1 MKSLHSHTLFRKFVA
16 MSDTIT
22 HLRQNLT
29 RMSFKLM
36 LCGFLPLVAASACT
50 ERGDITFEQESK
62 FSAIGITIFTSGAN
76 LAPDGYIVM
85 VDEARSEEIEINAS
99 LVIGALLVNR
109 YDIRLNDVAANCSVG
124 VNPLIVTIVADVT
137 IDGAFLVTCT

>member
-1 MKSLHSHTLFRKFVA
+1 

-50 ERGDITFEQESK
+50 ERGDITFEQESN
-62 FSAIGITIFTSGAN
+62 FGAIEITVFTTGAN
-76 LAPDGYIVM
+76 RDPDGYIVM
-85 VDEARSEEIEINAS
+85 VDEARSEEIAINGS

-137 IDGAFLVTCT
+137 IDGAFLVTCP

>member
-1 MKSLHSHTLFRKFVA
+1 

-50 ERGDITFEQESK
+50 ERGDITFEQESN
-62 FSAIGITIFTSGAN
+62 FGAIGITIFTSGAN
-76 LAPDGYIVM
+76 LDPDGYIVM
-85 VDEARSEEIEINAS
+85 VDKARSEEIEINAS

>member
-1 MKSLHSHTLFRKFVA
+1 MF
-16 MSDTIT
+16 DTIT

-50 ERGDITFEQESK
+50 ERGDITFSNEST
-62 FSAIGITIFTSGAN
+62 FGAIEITVFTSGAN
-76 LAPDGYIVM
+76 LDPDGYIVM
-85 VDEARSEEIEINAS
+85 VDEARSEEIAINGS

-137 IDGAFLVTCT
+137 IDGAFLVTCTT

>member
-16 MSDTIT
+16 MFDTIT

-50 ERGDITFEQESK
+50 ERGDITFSNEST
-62 FSAIGITIFTSGAN
+62 FGAIEITVYTSGAN
-76 LAPDGYIVM
+76 LDPDGYIVM
-85 VDEARSEEIEINAS
+85 VDEARSEEIAINGS

>member
-1 MKSLHSHTLFRKFVA
+1 MF
-16 MSDTIT
+16 DTIT

-50 ERGDITFEQESK
+50 ERGDITFSNEST
-62 FSAIGITIFTSGAN
+62 FGAIEITVFTTGAN
-76 LAPDGYIVM
+76 RDPDGYIVM
-85 VDEARSEEIEINAS
+85 VDEARSEEIAINGS

-109 YDIRLNDVAANCSVG
+109 YDIRLNDVAINCSVG

-137 IDGAFLVTCT
+137 IDGAFLVNCT

>member
-1 MKSLHSHTLFRKFVA
+1 MF
-16 MSDTIT
+16 DTIT

-50 ERGDITFEQESK
+50 ERGDITFSNEST
-62 FSAIGITIFTSGAN
+62 FGAIEITVFTTGAN
-76 LAPDGYIVM
+76 PDPDGYIVM
-85 VDEARSEEIEINAS
+85 VDEARSEEIAINGS

-109 YDIRLNDVAANCSVG
+109 YDIRLNDVAINCSVG

-137 IDGAFLVTCT
+137 IDGAFLVACP

>member
-1 MKSLHSHTLFRKFVA
+1 MF
-16 MSDTIT
+16 DTIT

-50 ERGDITFEQESK
+50 ERGDITFSNEST
-62 FSAIGITIFTSGAN
+62 FGAIEITVFTSGAN
-76 LAPDGYIVM
+76 RDPDGYIVM
-85 VDEARSEEIEINAS
+85 VDEARSEEIAINGS

-109 YDIRLNDVAANCSVG
+109 YDIRLNDVAINCSVG

-137 IDGAFLVTCT
+137 IDGAFLVNCT

>member
-1 MKSLHSHTLFRKFVA
+1 MF
-16 MSDTIT
+16 DTIT

-50 ERGDITFEQESK
+50 ERGDITFSNEST
-62 FSAIGITIFTSGAN
+62 FGAIEITVYTSGAN
-76 LAPDGYIVM
+76 LDPDGYIVM
-85 VDEARSEEIEINAS
+85 VDEARSEEIAINGS

>member
-1 MKSLHSHTLFRKFVA
+1 MF
-16 MSDTIT
+16 DTIT

-50 ERGDITFEQESK
+50 ERGDITFSNEST
-62 FSAIGITIFTSGAN
+62 FGAIEITVFTSGAN
-76 LAPDGYIVM
+76 PDPDGYIVM
-85 VDEARSEEIEINAS
+85 VDEARSEEIAINGS

-109 YDIRLNDVAANCSVG
+109 YDIRLNDVAINCSVG

-137 IDGAFLVTCT
+137 IDGAFLVACP

>member
-1 MKSLHSHTLFRKFVA
+1 MF
-16 MSDTIT
+16 DTIT

-50 ERGDITFEQESK
+50 ERGDITFSNEST
-62 FSAIGITIFTSGAN
+62 FGAIEITVFTTGAN
-76 LAPDGYIVM
+76 PDPDGYIVM
-85 VDEARSEEIEINAS
+85 VDEARSEEIAINGS

-109 YDIRLNDVAANCSVG
+109 YDIRLNDVAINCSVG

-137 IDGAFLVTCT
+137 IDGAFLVNCT

>member
-1 MKSLHSHTLFRKFVA
+1 MF
-16 MSDTIT
+16 DTIT

-50 ERGDITFEQESK
+50 ERGDITFEQESN
-62 FSAIGITIFTSGAN
+62 FGAIEITVFTTGAN
-76 LAPDGYIVM
+76 RDPDGYIVM
-85 VDEARSEEIEINAS
+85 VDEARSEEIAINGS

-109 YDIRLNDVAANCSVG
+109 YDIRLNDVAENCSVG

-137 IDGAFLVTCT
+137 IDGAFLVACP

>member
-1 MKSLHSHTLFRKFVA
+1 MF
-16 MSDTIT
+16 DIIT
-22 HLRQNLT
+22 HLRQNLP

-50 ERGDITFEQESK
+50 ERGDITVGNGSNFG
-62 FSAIGITIFTSGAN
+62 AIEITVFTSGAN
-76 LAPDGYIVM
+76 LDPDGYIVM
-85 VDEARSEEIEINAS
+85 VDEATSEEIEINAV
-99 LVIGALLVNR
+99 LVIGALLVGR

-137 IDGAFLVTCT
+137 IDGFFLVTCT

>member
-1 MKSLHSHTLFRKFVA
+1 

-50 ERGDITFEQESK
+50 ERGDITFGGSS
-62 FSAIGITIFTSGAN
+62 FGAIEITVFTSGAN
-76 LAPDGYIVM
+76 LDSNGYIVM
-85 VDEARSEEIEINAS
+85 VDEAISEEIEINAV
-99 LVIGALLVNR
+99 LVIGALLVGR

-124 VNPLIVTIVADVT
+124 VNPLIVTIVSDVT
-137 IDGAFLVTCT
+137 IDGFFLVTCT